1 MVAGAGR
8 SGHLVGERRSPAQV
22 LFLGK
27 YSPLAYMIAA
37 WELATAAGL
46 IPELLL
52 PRFSDVMAA
61 WARMMLSGELPEHA
75 LSSIWRE
82 AAGFSSSV
90 VFGITVG
97 IAMARFRVLRDLFE
111 PLLRLLF
118 PLPKSALIPILIVWL
133 GIGHL
138 SKIAVIFLGCMLPV
152 IVSSFNGARGV
163 DRHLVWS
170 ALIMGTG
177 KRKLLWRVIIPG
189 ALPDILSGTRLAL
202 AVSFVLLVGSEM
214 LAGNTGLG
222 FLTYFLSEAG
232 DLAGMFAAIFTLTL
246 LGFVADRLYLRLMRR
261 ILIWQREDQE

>member
-8 SGHLVGERRSPAQV
+8 SGYLVGDWRRPIRA
-22 LFLGK
+22 LLMGK
-27 YSPLAYMIAA
+27 YSPLLYLVAA
-37 WELATAAGL
+37 WELATATGL
-46 IPELLL
+46 VPDMLL
-52 PRFSDVMAA
+52 PRFTDVMAA
-61 WARMMLSGELPEHA
+61 WGRMMLSGELPEHA
-75 LSSIWRE
+75 LSSMWRE

-90 VFGITVG
+90 VFGVTAG
-97 IAMARFRVLRDLFE
+97 IAMARFRVIRDLFE
-111 PLLRLLF
+111 PLLRFLF

-138 SKIAVIFLGCMLPV
+138 SKIAVIFLGCILPV

-163 DRHLVWS
+163 ERHLVWS

-177 KRKLLWRVIIPG
+177 QRKLLWRVIIPA

-222 FLTYFLSEAG
+222 YLTYFLSEGG

-246 LGFVADRLYLRLMRR
+246 LGFLADRLYLRFMRR
-261 ILIWQREDQE
+261 ILIWQQENAE